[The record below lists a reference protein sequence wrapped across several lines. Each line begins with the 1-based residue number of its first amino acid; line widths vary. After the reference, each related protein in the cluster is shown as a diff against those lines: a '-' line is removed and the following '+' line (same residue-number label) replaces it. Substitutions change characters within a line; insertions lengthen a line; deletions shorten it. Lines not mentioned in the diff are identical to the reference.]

1 MCHYLILVLV
11 FLFSGTFAFG
21 QYSLGSGDGLDSS
34 TSSQGRVNN
43 QKSLPNSVRNNA
55 IRSNNVLL
63 GTNFNGS
70 IGRSDDAAF
79 RLIQDAAEA
88 DDGTYEDALYNSPW
102 YWNNWNK
109 QSTQFLKQGTSYFNP
124 AFIDN
129 WSTSPQQMSEGRS
142 IRTYSHDW
150 NNDEALEYSK
160 GNNVSPQSNWSSRQL
175 GQHRLGQ
182 VLGTGSQTE
191 PYDTSS
197 VPVGEVKSSTSIGYL
212 TASPMSGVSM
222 QTSNLPVDAL
232 GFSAWDA
239 ARVAEDEEAGIGFNA
254 LVKPWRTSENRLEY
268 GVVENRVAVPDQYIN
283 ILDVIEDRA
292 VTIAQGDDIE
302 ETTIGLL
309 DQQYADLQEELAGL
323 AKEDY
328 IDEERVG
335 EGETPVLEEVYS
347 SLRHGERVGT
357 LSGIEQNRFN
367 ELVRKAEMAIAGG
380 EYFRAEKLF
389 NQSLKFI
396 PGHPLATAGLG
407 HSNIGSG
414 LYLSASHVLQ
424 SLFIFQPE
432 MISVLYEPQLLPP
445 RIELVRAAVSIDG
458 RLDNSRD
465 GEMYS
470 FLLAYIGYQLQDL
483 EMIEKGISKL
493 EEGENKNDQLVQMLK
508 YIWLPAQPTS
518 DDSTSQT
525 E

>member
-1 MCHYLILVLV
+1 MRHILILVIV
-11 FLFSGTFAFG
+11 FLFSGTSAHA
-21 QYSLGSGDGLDSS
+21 QYSLGTGEGLDSS
-34 TSSQGRVNN
+34 TSPQGRVNN
-43 QKSLPNSVRNNA
+43 QKSLPNSVRNHA
-55 IRSNNVLL
+55 IRSNNVLQ

-70 IGRSDDAAF
+70 IGRSNDAAF
-79 RLIQDAAEA
+79 RLIQDSAEA

-150 NNDEALEYSK
+150 NNNDALEYSK
-160 GNNVSPQSNWSSRQL
+160 GNDVSPKINWSSRQL

-182 VLGTGSQTE
+182 VLGSGSQTE

-197 VPVGEVKSSTSIGYL
+197 VPVGEVNSGTSTGYL
-212 TASPMSGVSM
+212 SASPMSGVSI
-222 QTSNLPVDAL
+222 QTSDLPVNAL

-239 ARVAEDEEAGIGFNA
+239 ARVAEDEESGIGFNA
-254 LVKPWRTSENRLEY
+254 LVKPWRTSENRLEH
-268 GVVENRVAVPDQYIN
+268 GVVENRVSVPDQYVN
-283 ILDVIEDRA
+283 ILDVIENRA
-292 VTIAQGDDIE
+292 KTIAQSDDTE
-302 ETTIGLL
+302 ETTLSFL
-309 DQQYADLQEELAGL
+309 DQQYAELQEELAGL
-323 AKEDY
+323 AEEDSL
-328 IDEERVG
+328 EEEIIG
-335 EGETPVLEEVYS
+335 EEEEAALEEVYS

-357 LSGIEQNRFN
+357 LSGIEENRFN

-407 HSNIGSG
+407 HSNIGAG
-414 LYLSASHVLQ
+414 LYLSASHVMQ
-424 SLFIFQPE
+424 SLFTFQPE

-445 RIELVRAAVSIDG
+445 RLELVRAAVSIEN
-458 RLDNSRD
+458 RLDESRD

-470 FLLAYIGYQLQDL
+470 FLLAYLGYQLQDRA
-483 EMIEKGISKL
+483 MIEKGISKL
-493 EEGENKNDQLVQMLK
+493 EEGENKNDPMVQMLK
-508 YIWLPAQPTS
+508 HIWLPAQPTS
-518 DDSTSQT
+518 EGSKSQT